1 MEVDG
6 VIFIIIYSICL
17 LLNIALQQIFL
28 SNMLSRY
35 SPFSRMAEQVLNS
48 DFNKLDI

>member
-1 MEVDG
+1 MESSLLL
-6 VIFIIIYSICL
+6 FIVSTCL